1 MVRSAPPTSPRK
13 DRPKYSYIEYQY
25 GVITYCL
32 ECKQRLHIVC
42 SEADLGSNLE
52 RVVNFTADVPLTRIA
67 MPCWAKVG
75 KDIAVEQGSKMY
87 KRGK

>member
-1 MVRSAPPTSPRK
+1 MQSSCAVLRIAKTPRN
-13 DRPKYSYIEYQY
+13 I
-25 GVITYCL
+25 
-32 ECKQRLHIVC
+32 
-42 SEADLGSNLE
+42 
-52 RVVNFTADVPLTRIA
+52 NFTADVPLTRIA